1 MLYILV
7 LKKLPQSYESDV
19 YPIEMHVFHPEEHN
33 LPSWNKNCHEKTC
46 HCIAEYWL
54 FGGSAK
60 RGYTNESDLKFGIWY
75 RNLYG
80 EFIRTGELPEELKPW
95 QLNGKNFNYMTQNDN
110 YLEFIPI
117 DEEICDIYDEID
129 KYLLF

>member
-1 MLYILV
+1 MAFWRKC
-7 LKKLPQSYESDV
+7 KKRV
-19 YPIEMHVFHPEEHN
+19 H
-33 LPSWNKNCHEKTC
+33 
-46 HCIAEYWL
+46 
-54 FGGSAK
+54 K
-60 RGYTNESDLKFGIWY
+60 RERFGIWY